1 MVSTPAEALPRAGF
15 WARCAAW
22 SLDAACLLP
31 LIALLGA
38 SRMAHA
44 FAEAGA
50 ALHVLA
56 GAIPRL
62 LGDALGGM
70 QVAPIEMA
78 RQLLTDPTLV
88 AASERLQGAIGA
100 ILFTPL
106 LLYVVLALPWSVLF
120 EASSW
125 QATPGKRAL
134 GLVVA
139 DTQGRRLKAGH
150 ALLRFLAASL
160 SWLSLNIGH
169 ALAALPPQLALH
181 DRISD
186 TRVLRRAASDRL
198 PAWAKL
204 WLSAQLL
211 AAVVA
216 VAWLFLWLQAAM
228 QAAMQQALG
237 GF

>member
-100 ILFTPL
+100 IKGITMALAPIPMTELFGYFTSDAAPVRFAGAPFL
-106 LLYVVLALPWSVLF
+106 LSAVLMGVA
-120 EASSW
+120 
-125 QATPGKRAL
+125 
-134 GLVVA
+134 LVVIGM
-139 DTQGRRLKAGH
+139 DRRV
-150 ALLRFLAASL
+150 RQAS
-160 SWLSLNIGH
+160 
-169 ALAALPPQLALH
+169 
-181 DRISD
+181 
-186 TRVLRRAASDRL
+186 
-198 PAWAKL
+198 
-204 WLSAQLL
+204 
-211 AAVVA
+211 
-216 VAWLFLWLQAAM
+216 
-228 QAAMQQALG
+228 
-237 GF
+237 

>member
-62 LGDALGGM
+62 LGDALGSM

-100 ILFTPL
+100 ILFT
-106 LLYVVLALPWSVLF
+106 
-120 EASSW
+120 
-125 QATPGKRAL
+125 L
-134 GLVVA
+134 GIL
-139 DTQGRRLKAGH
+139 GI
-150 ALLRFLAASL
+150 FLNRK
-160 SWLSLNIGH
+160 NIIVI
-169 ALAALPPQLALH
+169 L
-181 DRISD
+181 
-186 TRVLRRAASDRL
+186 
-198 PAWAKL
+198 
-204 WLSAQLL
+204 
-211 AAVVA
+211 
-216 VAWLFLWLQAAM
+216 M
-228 QAAMQQALG
+228 
-237 GF
+237 